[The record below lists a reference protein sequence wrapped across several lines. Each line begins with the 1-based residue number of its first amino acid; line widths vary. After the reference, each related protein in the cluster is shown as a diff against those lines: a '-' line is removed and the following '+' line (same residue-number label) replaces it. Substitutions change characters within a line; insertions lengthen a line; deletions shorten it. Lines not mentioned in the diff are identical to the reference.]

1 MLHDRL
7 DGDRDRRKDDQG
19 HEQLARLHTNASD
32 RWSLS
37 VRYRGRRRFG
47 EEASVKWV
55 TRENANVDRI
65 ACPWLIRRFIDPEA
79 EFIFVGR
86 DEVLEV
92 AEREEGN
99 SYDAPGAK
107 YTHRD
112 GKCSFDVLVED
123 FELTADPGLVRLAK
137 IVRAADVQEDIDSV
151 PEGRGLSAIA
161 HGFALLH
168 GSEDHRKIE
177 LESPMYDALYA
188 WCQTEPAG

>member
-1 MLHDRL
+1 M
-7 DGDRDRRKDDQG
+7 
-19 HEQLARLHTNASD
+19 
-32 RWSLS
+32 
-37 VRYRGRRRFG
+37 
-47 EEASVKWV
+47 KWV

-65 ACPWLIRRFIDPEA
+65 ACPWLIKRFIDPEA

-92 AEREEGN
+92 AEREGGK
-99 SYDAPGAK
+99 SYDAPGAT

-123 FELTADPGLVRLAK
+123 FGLTTDAGLVRLAT
-137 IVRAADVQEDIDSV
+137 IVHAADVQQDIDSV

-168 GSEDHRKIE
+168 SADDHRKIE

-188 WCQTEPAG
+188 WCRNEQAA